1 MDAIV
6 IVLPLVGLAF
16 PILLLLGAL
25 LADLIYAALCAVKL
39 WREPGPWHIGRLL
52 HHHRSP

>member
-16 PILLLLGAL
+16 PILLLLAAL
-25 LADLIYAALCAVKL
+25 LIDLVYAAVCAFTL
-39 WREPGPWHIGRLL
+39 WREPGPWHLGRLL
-52 HHHRSP
+52 RRHH